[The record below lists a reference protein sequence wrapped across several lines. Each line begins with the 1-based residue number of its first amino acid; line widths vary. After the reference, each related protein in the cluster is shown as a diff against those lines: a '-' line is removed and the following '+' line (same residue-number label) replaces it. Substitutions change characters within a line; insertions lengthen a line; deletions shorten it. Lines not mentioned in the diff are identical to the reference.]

1 MNPVKIEIST
11 KTIIV
16 GIAVLISIW
25 FIYQTKEV
33 FLLLFASFIIA
44 SALYP
49 VVDWLSKKMSR
60 GLAVFLIYVLG
71 FIVLATMLIPFFAIL
86 IQQAQEFIKQIPVYW
101 SEVEHIIA
109 NMKIISQNI
118 ALIPDLQQIV
128 SATSFIGQHIVD
140 QSINLT
146 VNVFTGFVAVFTL
159 AILVLFMLMDKAEL
173 KEGFLKFFPEHMREK
188 TESIAITISGKVGG
202 YVRGQLLLMLIVGIL
217 TSLVLFVLGIKFALL
232 LGMLAGVLEII
243 PVVGP
248 ILSAIPAVII
258 ALVHDPWLALWTIL
272 AYLVIQRFENSLLT
286 PLILGRFLELHP
298 LIIIF
303 AILVSASTLGI
314 LGVILSPPIAA
325 SIYVLVQELYLK
337 KINPEK

>member
-1 MNPVKIEIST
+1 MKTDREKYCTIDFVYCFYLVKKMNPVKIEIST

-173 KEGFLKFFPEHMREK
+173 KEGDLVFFRTGRK
-188 TESIAITISGKVGG
+188 KVISHVGV
-202 YVRGQLLLMLIVGIL
+202 YIRNN
-217 TSLVLFVLGIKFALL
+217 KFA
-232 LGMLAGVLEII
+232 
-243 PVVGP
+243 
-248 ILSAIPAVII
+248 
-258 ALVHDPWLALWTIL
+258 H
-272 AYLVIQRFENSLLT
+272 
-286 PLILGRFLELHP
+286 
-298 LIIIF
+298 
-303 AILVSASTLGI
+303 ASTSN
-314 LGVILSPPIAA
+314 GVMISDLDEPYYSSRYAGA
-325 SIYVLVQELYLK
+325 GRYH
-337 KINPEK
+337 